1 VDDDRIV
8 QKVTLELTGSIFS
21 TNLIIL
27 SGLGIDVI
35 LGMSWMKMH
44 KVVLAIAARLVHLHS
59 LMYGNVTLHLPMIS
73 RFKASI
79 HHVVKKRLE
88 EIHVVQKFLNV
99 LPDELLGMPLEWQ
112 SSSRLNCN
120 PRVCIG

>member
-73 RFKASI
+73 RFKASYI
-79 HHVVKKRLE
+79 MWSRRDWKRS
-88 EIHVVQKFLNV
+88 
-99 LPDELLGMPLEWQ
+99 M
-112 SSSRLNCN
+112 
-120 PRVCIG
+120 